1 MLRSYFI
8 QDIILYL
15 LVEIRDLEIL
25 KEILEG
31 C

>member
-8 QDIILYL
+8 QDIIFYL